1 MKTTSVAQ
9 LTYCIVKIKRED
21 LSNLCMLGC
30 SLCITF
36 VLNII
41 LAVQQR
47 VIVIACHVSHRSDEL
62 PVLFLMCKAR
72 RIDILTYKEN

>member
-1 MKTTSVAQ
+1 
-9 LTYCIVKIKRED
+9 
-21 LSNLCMLGC
+21 MLGC

-36 VLNII
+36 VRNII

-62 PVLFLMCKAR
+62 PVLLLMCKAR
-72 RIDILTYKEN
+72 RLQNRYFDLGKLDNAIAQHSTVNYSGTSG